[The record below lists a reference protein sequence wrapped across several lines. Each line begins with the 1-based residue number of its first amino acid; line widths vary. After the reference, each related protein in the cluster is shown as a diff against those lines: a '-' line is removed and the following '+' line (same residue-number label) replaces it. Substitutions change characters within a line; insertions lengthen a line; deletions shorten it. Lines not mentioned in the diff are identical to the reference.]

1 MNKLTKE
8 QFERARQFL
17 KTKAR
22 KLERALF
29 EYEFE
34 SGGQEPILS
43 ALAAYQNVDG
53 GFGHGLEPD
62 LRASQS

>member
-17 KTKAR
+17 KTRAR

-34 SGGQEPILS
+34 SGGQEPILNRIS
-43 ALAAYQNVDG
+43 
-53 GFGHGLEPD
+53 GLSE
-62 LRASQS
+62 